1 MEETAQSKRELVE
14 LENGYNDRKLLWT
27 NIDKF
32 RKNNEEWLKN
42 PFNSLDT
49 DEIERDMKQFES
61 NNVLLS

>member
-1 MEETAQSKRELVE
+1 MLEEATQSKRELLE

-42 PFNSLDT
+42 QFSSLDT
-49 DEIERDMKQFES
+49 DEIEKDMK
-61 NNVLLS
+61 